1 MKRGI
6 LDTIDS
12 AVEQGIKLAKACSLI
27 QVAERRI
34 ERWRDRG
41 DRLEDSIPGPLN
53 APHALLGEEKEAIL
67 RFALDASYV
76 DDSHRVLAA
85 KGADKSLFYVSASS
99 VYKVMREN
107 DLTADRSGRAHKS
120 GRSTAPERLEIDG
133 SNQRW
138 CWDITYCHTRANG
151 VFLYLFTILDEYS
164 RKVIAWRISWNMNH
178 KEAIELI
185 QEGLENENLIDIDI
199 KLPDLINDRGTQ
211 MKAKAFMAMCKDL
224 GIDQKFA
231 RPRTPND
238 NPFIESLFSIVKG
251 YHSYPET
258 FIDDIE
264 AIVYFTTFFDYYNN
278 ARYHGKIGFVTPVQK
293 HTGLDKNIIK
303 RRKVGLI
310 NARKTRLQI
319 NRNSKLLSEVDK
331 ALVIV

>member
-1 MKRGI
+1 M
-6 LDTIDS
+6 
-12 AVEQGIKLAKACSLI
+12 
-27 QVAERRI
+27 
-34 ERWRDRG
+34 
-41 DRLEDSIPGPLN
+41 
-53 APHALLGEEKEAIL
+53 
-67 RFALDASYV
+67 
-76 DDSHRVLAA
+76 LAA

-107 DLTADRSGRAHKS
+107 DLTADRSGRSYKS
-120 GRSTAPERLEIDG
+120 GRSTAPERLKIDG
-133 SNQRW
+133 PNQRW
-138 CWDITYCHTRANG
+138 CWDITYCHTRVKG

-164 RKVIAWRISWNMNH
+164 RKVIAWRISWHMNH

-185 QEGLENENLIDIDI
+185 QEGLEKENLTDIDI

-211 MKAKAFMAMCKDL
+211 MKAKAFMAMCKNL

-258 FIDDIE
+258 FVDDIE
-264 AIVYFTTFFDYYNN
+264 AIIYFTEFFDYYNN

-293 HTGLDKNIIK
+293 HVGLDKNIIK
-303 RRKVGLI
+303 RRKDGLI
-310 NARKTRLQI
+310 NARKKRFQK
-319 NRNSKLLSEVDK
+319 NKNAKLITKVDN
-331 ALVIV
+331 ALVVV